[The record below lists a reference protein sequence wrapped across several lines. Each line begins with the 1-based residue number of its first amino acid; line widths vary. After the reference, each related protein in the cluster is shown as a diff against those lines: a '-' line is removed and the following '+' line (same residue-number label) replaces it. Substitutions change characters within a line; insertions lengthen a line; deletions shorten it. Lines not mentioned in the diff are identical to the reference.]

1 MSLRADEFLQ
11 TPDSQA
17 RKAATAYICL
27 DSKLL
32 APIVCFAYRMCA
44 IINRGLYIFYPI
56 FDDHFF
62 VFKEVFSQSS
72 VLMYG

>member
-17 RKAATAYICL
+17 RKAATAYMYL

-32 APIVCFAYRMCA
+32 ASIIACFAYG
-44 IINRGLYIFYPI
+44 ISLKTISF
-56 FDDHFF
+56 
-62 VFKEVFSQSS
+62 
-72 VLMYG
+72 

>member
-17 RKAATAYICL
+17 RKAATAYMYL

-32 APIVCFAYRMCA
+32 APILYFAYCTRA
-44 IINRGLYIFYPI
+44 IINQGLYTLTHLSLQFI
-56 FDDHFF
+56 
-62 VFKEVFSQSS
+62 
-72 VLMYG
+72 L